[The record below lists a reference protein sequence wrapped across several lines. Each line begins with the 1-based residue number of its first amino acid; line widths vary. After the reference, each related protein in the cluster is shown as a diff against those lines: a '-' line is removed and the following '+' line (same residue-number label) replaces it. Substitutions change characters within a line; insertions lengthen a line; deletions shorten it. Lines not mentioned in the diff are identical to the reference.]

1 MVSHKGEKLM
11 KINPK
16 LRYFIEENIQPS
28 RTNPYILSNAEDL
41 ETCRSLIKR
50 SGLSKQKEERTFN
63 FLKDLEFPTFS
74 QVKVLLNRIQYN
86 LKDAGRIRVRTAYE
100 ELFPNWEELEKANAI
115 RRNMQSIVSLK
126 ENIQENLLLIEE
138 KN

>member
-41 ETCRSLIKR
+41 ETCRSLIKG

>member
-100 ELFPNWEELEKANAI
+100 ELFICL
-115 RRNMQSIVSLK
+115 
-126 ENIQENLLLIEE
+126 
-138 KN
+138 